1 MAVELTPHD
10 IATLMSSPRLMTA
23 SGLLDKYM
31 SHFVKSL
38 RLVGACADFPSSMR
52 RWERNIRDRAGALE
66 EELTNGYDSESTLVR
81 KWVDIA
87 VAQIKNRINDATR
100 MSDAESLLKWVDQI
114 DVSSFDDPEKR
125 SGIVTAITTALVVGI
140 QQ

>member
-1 MAVELTPHD
+1 
-10 IATLMSSPRLMTA
+10 
-23 SGLLDKYM
+23 
-31 SHFVKSL
+31 
-38 RLVGACADFPSSMR
+38 MR